1 MTQAPGKGHAFPA
14 AESGHVMAGGAASWS
29 DPGSGKDR
37 DSMST
42 QLFDLSGKVAL
53 VTGAGRGLGR
63 AMAGGLAAAG
73 ARIVTAGRT
82 AADVEATAEEIRAAG
97 GDAIAIP
104 FDAVSRVE
112 NRRLIDEAVA
122 HFRRLDI
129 AVVNHGIGRA
139 GPAVEV
145 SDTELVE
152 MIDINLKSAFVC
164 AQEAARRMVAQ
175 GTGGAIVFTSSTG
188 SQVAFTSLSTYG
200 AAKGG
205 VDQMCRQFA
214 QELAPHGIRVNAISP
229 GYMAHHMRGA
239 AGRHE
244 TPEMDE
250 EVRLTTPMARRGRP
264 DEMVGPVIFLAS
276 DAASFVT
283 GQVLP
288 VDGGY
293 VAI

>member
-1 MTQAPGKGHAFPA
+1 
-14 AESGHVMAGGAASWS
+14 
-29 DPGSGKDR
+29 
-37 DSMST
+37 MST
-42 QLFDLSGKVAL
+42 RLFDLSGKVAL

-73 ARIVTAGRT
+73 ARIVVAGRT
-82 AADVEATAEEIRAAG
+82 AADVEAAAEEIRHAG
-97 GDAIAIP
+97 GEAIAVP
-104 FDAVSRVE
+104 FDAVSRTE
-112 NRRLIDEAVA
+112 NRRLVDESVA
-122 HFRRLDI
+122 HFGRLDI

-139 GPAVEV
+139 KAAVEV
-145 SDTELVE
+145 SDAELAE

-188 SQVAFTSLSTYG
+188 SQVAFTHLSTYG

-214 QELAPHGIRVNAISP
+214 QELAPHRIRVNALSP

-239 AGRHE
+239 TARHE

-264 DEMVGPVIFLAS
+264 EEMVGPVIFLAS

-283 GQVLP
+283 GQILP

-293 VAI
+293 VAV

>member
-1 MTQAPGKGHAFPA
+1 MG
-14 AESGHVMAGGAASWS
+14 
-29 DPGSGKDR
+29 
-37 DSMST
+37 T

-73 ARIVTAGRT
+73 AALVAAGRT

-97 GDAIAIP
+97 GEAIAIP

-112 NRRLIDEAVA
+112 NRRLIDATVT
-122 HFRRLDI
+122 HFDHLDI

-145 SDTELVE
+145 SDAELAE
-152 MIDINLKSAFVC
+152 MIDVNLKSAFVC

-188 SQVAFTSLSTYG
+188 SEVAFTNLSTYG

-214 QELAPHGIRVNAISP
+214 LELAPHSIRVNAVSP
-229 GYMAHHMRGA
+229 GYMEHHMRGA
-239 AGRHE
+239 AERHE

-283 GQVLP
+283 GQILP

>member
-1 MTQAPGKGHAFPA
+1 
-14 AESGHVMAGGAASWS
+14 
-29 DPGSGKDR
+29 
-37 DSMST
+37 MST
-42 QLFDLSGKVAL
+42 RLFDLSGKVAL

-63 AMAGGLAAAG
+63 AMARGLAAAG
-73 ARIVTAGRT
+73 AVLVAAGRT
-82 AADVEATAEEIRAAG
+82 AADVEETAEEIRATG
-97 GDAIAIP
+97 GEAIALP
-104 FDAVSRVE
+104 FDAVSRAE
-112 NRRLIDEAVA
+112 NRRLVDATDHA
-122 HFRRLDI
+122 RFGRLDI

-145 SDTELVE
+145 SDAELAE

-188 SQVAFTSLSTYG
+188 SLVAFTNLSTYG

-214 QELAPHGIRVNAISP
+214 LELSPHGIRVNAVSP
-229 GYMAHHMRGA
+229 GYMEHHMRGA
-239 AGRHE
+239 AERHE

-250 EVRLTTPMARRGRP
+250 EVRLTTPMARRGRSE
-264 DEMVGPVIFLAS
+264 EMVGPVIFLAS

-283 GQVLP
+283 GQILP

-293 VAI
+293 VTM

>member
-1 MTQAPGKGHAFPA
+1 
-14 AESGHVMAGGAASWS
+14 
-29 DPGSGKDR
+29 
-37 DSMST
+37 MSA

-53 VTGAGRGLGR
+53 VTGAGRGLGC
-63 AMAGGLAAAG
+63 AMARGLAAAG
-73 ARIVTAGRT
+73 AALVAAGRT
-82 AADVEATAEEIRAAG
+82 ATDVEATAERIRAAG

-104 FDAVSRVE
+104 FDAVSRAE
-112 NRRLIDEAVA
+112 NRRLIDATVT
-122 HFRRLDI
+122 HFGHLDI

-145 SDTELVE
+145 SDAQLAET
-152 MIDINLKSAFVC
+152 IDVNLKSAFVC

-188 SQVAFTSLSTYG
+188 SQVAFTNLSTYG

-214 QELAPHGIRVNAISP
+214 LELAPHGIRVNAVSP
-229 GYMAHHMRGA
+229 GYMEHHMRGA
-239 AGRHE
+239 AERHE

-250 EVRLTTPMARRGRP
+250 EVRQTTPMARRGRSE
-264 DEMVGPVIFLAS
+264 EMVGPVIFLAS